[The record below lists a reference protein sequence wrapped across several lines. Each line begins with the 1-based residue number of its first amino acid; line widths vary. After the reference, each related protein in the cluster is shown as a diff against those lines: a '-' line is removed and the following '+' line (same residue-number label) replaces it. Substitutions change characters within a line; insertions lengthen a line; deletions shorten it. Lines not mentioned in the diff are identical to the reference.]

1 MPDERPD
8 GAAGGGFGWQPDPGW
23 RPLRSGAA
31 PSTAG
36 VWRLELDGRDAVAKR
51 LHRPVRGD
59 PPELVDPH
67 SAAYWRRA
75 ADVAASGVVRET
87 PGLCGPEPLGVEED
101 DEGVTVLEAYVP
113 AAHVG
118 GPGVAA
124 SLARF
129 AGAALPTDGPPLASG
144 QLRERVARVARR
156 GGWTLLA
163 RTPVADLSD
172 HLWSRREGLLA
183 RLDELPAVPQ
193 HGDPVPANL
202 RGRTPDGETI
212 VAVDWSTLGLGPVG
226 ADLGYWSLSAREEL
240 EPLLGAYVAALPP
253 AVAAAA
259 GPQGV
264 ALAAR
269 VTAAFTVLTRAD
281 WALSRVAPGDGPLAA
296 KFRHP
301 AVAPHLAAVERQ
313 LPHLQALI
321 GS

>member
-1 MPDERPD
+1 MPDDPPLR
-8 GAAGGGFGWQPDPGW
+8 ATAWQPDPAW
-23 RPLRSGAA
+23 RPLRSGPGA
-31 PSTAG
+31 STGG
-36 VWRLELDGRDAVAKR
+36 VWRLELDGREAVAKR
-51 LHRPVRGD
+51 LNRPRRGD
-59 PPELVDPH
+59 PPELAEPA
-67 SAAYWRRA
+67 SAAYWRRP
-75 ADVAASGVVRET
+75 ADVAEAGLVRET

-118 GPGVAA
+118 GPGVAEA
-124 SLARF
+124 LARF
-129 AGAALPTDGPPLASG
+129 AGAALPADGPPLARG

-156 GGWTLLA
+156 GGWPLLA

-202 RGRTPDGETI
+202 RGRAGDGVTI
-212 VAVDWSTLGLGPVG
+212 VAVDWSTLGHGPVG

-240 EPLLGAYVAALPP
+240 EPLLMAYVAALPP
-253 AVAAAA
+253 EVAAAVDTA
-259 GPQGV
+259 GV

-313 LPHLQALI
+313 YPHLKALVTA
-321 GS
+321 